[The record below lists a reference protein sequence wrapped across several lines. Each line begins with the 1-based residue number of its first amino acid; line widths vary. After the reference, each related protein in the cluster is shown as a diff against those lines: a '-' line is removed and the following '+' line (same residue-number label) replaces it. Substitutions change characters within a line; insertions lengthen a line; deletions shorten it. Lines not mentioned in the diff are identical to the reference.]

1 MQSIRTDMVQIRSCG
16 ETKHAKLAIDEIH
29 NIHKGHAQHGREF
42 GIKFENEL
50 SHYVFFKQTPGPLE
64 RKVFKALHVYLQ
76 DSEVS
81 TIGIRG
87 RHGCV

>member
-50 SHYVFFKQTPGPLE
+50 SHDVFFKQIPGPLE
-64 RKVFKALHVYLQ
+64 GKVFKALHVYEKEIDIFVNDL
-76 DSEVS
+76 VN
-81 TIGIRG
+81 G
-87 RHGCV
+87 